1 MGLCLGIRKICQY
14 VTFGIRINKVSLIGR
29 KSYLANKSNLH
40 FQKCQAVAVLDN
52 IRLSTKCV
60 VCPSMFM

>member
-1 MGLCLGIRKICQY
+1 MGLCLGIRKVCQY
-14 VTFGIRINKVSLIGR
+14 VSFGIRINKVSLTGK
-29 KSYLANKSNLH
+29 KSLVGDKSNLH